1 MPRNRSRK
9 SKASKVD
16 EDPGVGGEQILRSN
30 QFSKSLAKGLAVLT
44 CFSPERPTL
53 SVSDISEALGMT
65 RSTAHR
71 YASTLVALRYLQ
83 QDEQRRY
90 ELAARVSDLGRSA
103 LSATPL
109 RAEARLELERLRSDT
124 GCTVRLAVLDGT
136 AILYVDRLPSHHTTL
151 YDVKLPI
158 GAGSRLPAYCTAM
171 GKLLLAHLPEA
182 KQREAIEQVE
192 PSNRGLSAITAKQTL
207 RAELEQIR
215 AADVAFDDED
225 LAAGLRSIAAPVR
238 NEAREVVAAAS
249 LAAHNSTISLAE
261 LVDALTPRL
270 VSSADRISARLG
282 YRRDD
287 E

>member
-1 MPRNRSRK
+1 M
-9 SKASKVD
+9 
-16 EDPGVGGEQILRSN
+16 SN
-30 QFSKSLAKGLAVLT
+30 QFSKSLAKGLAVLA

-109 RAEARLELERLRSDT
+109 RAQARPELEQLRSDT
-124 GCTVRLAVLDGT
+124 GCTVALAVLDGT
-136 AILYVDRLPSHHTTL
+136 SILYVDRLPSHHTTL

-182 KQREAIEQVE
+182 EQREAIEQVE
-192 PSNRGLSAITAKQTL
+192 LSKRGPNAITAKQTL
-207 RAELEQIR
+207 RAELEQVR
-215 AADVAFDDED
+215 AAEVAFDDEE
-225 LAAGLRSIAAPVR
+225 LAAGLRSIAVPIR
-238 NEAREVVAAAS
+238 DEAREVVAAAS
-249 LAAHNSTISLAE
+249 LAAPTSTISLAE
-261 LVDALTPRL
+261 LVDALTTHL
-270 VSSADRISARLG
+270 VSTADRISARLG